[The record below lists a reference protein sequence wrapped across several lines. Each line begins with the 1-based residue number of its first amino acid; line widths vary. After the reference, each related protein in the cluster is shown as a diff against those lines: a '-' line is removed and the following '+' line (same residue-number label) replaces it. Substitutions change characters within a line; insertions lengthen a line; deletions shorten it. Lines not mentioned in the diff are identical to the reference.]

1 MASYIEHALV
11 VVSSKIEKKYNDNEL
26 SGLIKRLAQTCYN
39 AGFPGEDGFTGNNLS
54 NKEIAKITKLIEK
67 LD

>member
-1 MASYIEHALV
+1 MASFIEHALV
-11 VVSSKIEKKYNDNEL
+11 VVSSKIEKKYNDIEL
-26 SGLIKRLAQTCYN
+26 SSLIKKLAQTCNN
-39 AGFPGEDGFTGNNLS
+39 AGFPGEDGFTENDSS